1 MVGFTQADLVIP
13 SSKPANLGRFFTAQM
28 RSILELALQPWHTI
42 FGIAAMTGLM
52 PGEVLGLSIDD
63 LDFEQQLILVRLS
76 TWYRHLILAKRTR
89 SVATVPTPGPLAEV
103 LTNFLGSWR
112 PNEKRLPFSNPASVS
127 IVTRASPTK

>member
-1 MVGFTQADLVIP
+1 MAGFTQGDLVIP
-13 SSKPANLGRFFTAQM
+13 SSKPAKLGRFFTARM

-76 TWYRHLILAKRTR
+76 AWYRHLMAKSTR

-103 LTNFLGSWR
+103 LTNFLGS
-112 PNEKRLPFSNPASVS
+112 
-127 IVTRASPTK
+127 